1 MTTFNSAE
9 LCGNGRITMIVA
21 TSSHPIGGTQE
32 DDIKTAYAI
41 FSEFDNEKPDIK
53 ENVLTQMFDLLTF
66 KVSGN
71 KVFIMY
77 QMKKD
82 GDTNEV

>member
-1 MTTFNSAE
+1 
-9 LCGNGRITMIVA
+9 
-21 TSSHPIGGTQE
+21 
-32 DDIKTAYAI
+32 
-41 FSEFDNEKPDIK
+41 
-53 ENVLTQMFDLLTF
+53 MFDLLTF

-82 GDTNEV
+82 GNTNEV